1 MDKQENINIQ
11 IQYKMVEK
19 LTEINRKLQ
28 HEITVRKISE
38 KDLGESEKRYRE
50 LIENATGIIYQL
62 DLKGCFTYIN
72 NVGLQLIKAK
82 EEDVIGQHFSIL
94 VHKDYKKKTIE
105 FYSNIL
111 KSKATEPYL
120 EFPLNIS
127 ESEAQIWLS
136 TSVKTIIKK
145 GHMIGYQAF
154 SRDITESKKHQR
166 ELIKSKEKA
175 EEALKV
181 RSQFLANMSHEIRT
195 PINGIMGLTKL
206 LQKTSLA
213 GKQAEYLNAIDTSSN
228 MLLLIINDI
237 LDISKIEAGKM
248 IIEQHDFKLHD
259 LIYSIIDVFEI
270 RAKEKKIDL
279 KCNLDDDLPKIII
292 GDPLRLNQ
300 ILYNLLGNAI
310 KFTSKGVVTLTVK
323 VNPDNTNDFESSLL
337 FQVSDTGIGIPKEKH
352 QQIFSEFTQANGN
365 TTRVFGG
372 TGLGLSIVKSLT
384 TLQGGT
390 LGVESEED
398 KGATFWVALVYENGS
413 IKNLQDQPLSKNNFD
428 IDGIRIL
435 LVEDNPVNQLVA
447 CDLLNEE
454 GANVRIVE
462 NGKLALEAYR
472 NDDFD
477 IILMDMQMPVM
488 DGYEAIK
495 LIRSDFPNSK
505 KSIPIIALTAHA
517 VEGEQKKCLYAGAND
532 YITKPFQPNELF
544 GKIFLLTDISNKPF
558 KNNTIMVNIDTLR
571 RFTNNKTSLMQNTIK
586 TIIKIIPEELKLLNE
601 AVINENWD
609 RIRALAH
616 KNKSSLALVCEPFIK
631 DLLSSIEDDAINM
644 NNMEGITKHVNW
656 LNNNVNELIS
666 ELEKISNK
674 LTQTKGR

>member
-413 IKNLQDQPLSKNNFD
+413 IKNLQDQPLAKNNFD

-586 TIIKIIPEELKLLNE
+586 TIIKIIPEEFKLLNE

>member
-136 TSVKTIIKK
+136 TSVKTIRKK

-413 IKNLQDQPLSKNNFD
+413 IKNLQDQPLAKNNFD

-517 VEGEQKKCLYAGAND
+517 VEGEQEKCLYAGAND

>member
-259 LIYSIIDVFEI
+259 LIYSIIDIFEI

>member
-413 IKNLQDQPLSKNNFD
+413 IKNLQDQPLAKNNFD

-666 ELEKISNK
+666 ELEKISKK
-674 LTQTKGR
+674 LTQTKGK

>member
-517 VEGEQKKCLYAGAND
+517 VEGEQEKCLYAGAND

-674 LTQTKGR
+674 LTQTKGK

>member
-413 IKNLQDQPLSKNNFD
+413 IKNLQDQPLAKNNFD

-517 VEGEQKKCLYAGAND
+517 VEGEQEKCLYAGAND

-666 ELEKISNK
+666 ELEKISKK
-674 LTQTKGR
+674 LTQTKGK

>member
-517 VEGEQKKCLYAGAND
+517 VEGEQEKCLYSGAND

>member
-413 IKNLQDQPLSKNNFD
+413 IKNLQDQPLAKNNFD

>member
-413 IKNLQDQPLSKNNFD
+413 IKNLQDQPLAKNNFD

-517 VEGEQKKCLYAGAND
+517 VEGEQEKCLYAGAND